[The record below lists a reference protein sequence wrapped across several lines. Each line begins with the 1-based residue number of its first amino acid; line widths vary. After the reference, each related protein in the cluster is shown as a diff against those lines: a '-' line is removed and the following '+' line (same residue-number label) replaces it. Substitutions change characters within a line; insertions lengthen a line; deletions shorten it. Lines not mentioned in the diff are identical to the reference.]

1 MLIPLARRLLL
12 GLVVLGTT
20 VAVTGCPKSKTGL
33 EAVPV
38 ASLMRPPGEE
48 LADEYRIGVGDEL
61 HVRFTYQ
68 PEMNEE
74 VPVRTDGR
82 ITLATTGEILVAG
95 RTPKE
100 LEELIVAESSSRL
113 RDPEVRVI
121 VTKMGEKRVY
131 VGGEVGRAGFVPL
144 QPGMTPLQAV
154 LHAGGFLRTAKL
166 DSVLL
171 LTPGRDGGMT
181 AARMNMEQVVQEGV
195 PERVRLASGDVVFVP
210 ATWVGDANDVV
221 DLYVRGLIPVLPRV
235 GAGYSLGR

>member
-1 MLIPLARRLLL
+1 MQ
-12 GLVVLGTT
+12 
-20 VAVTGCPKSKTGL
+20 
-33 EAVPV
+33 
-38 ASLMRPPGEE
+38 PPGEA
-48 LADEYRIGVGDEL
+48 LAGEYRVGVGDEL

-68 PEMNEE
+68 PEMNEQ

-82 ITLATTGEILVAG
+82 ITLATTGEILAAG

-100 LEELIVAESSSRL
+100 LEDLIAAESSTRL

-131 VGGEVGRAGFVPL
+131 VGGEVGRAGFVTL

-171 LTPGRDGGMT
+171 LSPGRDGDMT
-181 AARMNMEQVVQEGV
+181 AARMNMQQVVEEGV

-210 ATWVGDANDVV
+210 ASWISDMNDVV
-221 DLYVRGLIPVLPRV
+221 NLYVRGLIPVLPRV
-235 GAGYSLGR
+235 GAGYSLNGNN

>member
-1 MLIPLARRLLL
+1 ML
-12 GLVVLGTT
+12 GVVVLGLT
-20 VAVTGCPKSKTGL
+20 VAVTGCPKSKSGL
-33 EAVPV
+33 EVAPV
-38 ASLMRPPGEE
+38 VSLMEPPGEA

-82 ITLATTGEILVAG
+82 ITLATTGEIRAAG
-95 RTPKE
+95 KTPKE
-100 LEELIVAESSSRL
+100 LEDIIVAESSSRL

-121 VTKMGEKRVY
+121 ITKMGEKRVY
-131 VGGEVGRAGFVPL
+131 VGGEVGRAGFVTL

-171 LTPGRDGGMT
+171 LSPGRDGDMM
-181 AARMNMEQVVQEGV
+181 AARMNMEQVVDEGV

-210 ATWVGDANDVV
+210 ATWIADMNDVV
-221 DLYVRGLIPVLPRV
+221 NLYVRGLIPVLPRV
-235 GAGYSLGR
+235 GAGYSLGN